1 MQTAPPDNT
10 DIAASR
16 FLAGLDAD
24 WQRLVTLVGPCAI
37 QRREQREPYEALVRA
52 VAHQQLHGNAAAA
65 ILTRLMASF
74 PHHGFPSPEQ
84 LATADE
90 TQLRSCG
97 LSMAKVNAIR
107 GIAAATL
114 AGTVPSSRLAAD
126 MSEEELIT
134 RLTSLKGIGRWT
146 VEMLLIFSLG
156 RNDVLPVDDF
166 GVREGW
172 RLLKNLPEQPKPKAL
187 AVIGEQWKPY
197 RSIAAWYLWQ
207 AANLGK
213 RGALMPDKEPVE

>member
-1 MQTAPPDNT
+1 MQTAAPQYLDLE
-10 DIAASR
+10 ASR

-24 WQRLVTLVGPCAI
+24 WHRLVTLVGPCTI

-52 VAHQQLHGNAAAA
+52 VAHQQLHGKAADA
-65 ILTRLMASF
+65 ILARLMASF
-74 PHHGFPSPEQ
+74 PHEGFPSPEQ

-90 TQLRSCG
+90 TTLRSCG
-97 LSMAKVNAIR
+97 LSMAKVTAIR

-114 AGTVPSSRLAAD
+114 AGTVPSANLAAS
-126 MSEEELIT
+126 MSDEALIAC
-134 RLTSLKGIGRWT
+134 LTSLRGIGRWT
-146 VEMLLIFSLG
+146 VEMLLIFTLG

-172 RLLKNLPEQPKPKAL
+172 RQLKNLPEQPKPKAL
-187 AVIGEQWKPY
+187 AVIGEPWSPY

-207 AANLGK
+207 AAALAK
-213 RGALMPDKEPVE
+213 SGALRTEKEQT

>member
-1 MQTAPPDNT
+1 MHIAPSENK
-10 DIAASR
+10 DIEASR
-16 FLAGLDAD
+16 FLAGLDED
-24 WQRLVTLVGPCAI
+24 WQRLVALAGPCGI

-65 ILTRLMASF
+65 ILARLMASF
-74 PHHGFPSPEQ
+74 PHAGFPSPEQ
-84 LATADE
+84 LAAADE

-97 LSMAKVNAIR
+97 MSMAKVTAIR

-114 AGTVPSSRLAAD
+114 AGTVPSARLAAD
-126 MSEEELIT
+126 MSDQELIT

-146 VEMLLIFSLG
+146 VEMLLIFTLG

-187 AVIGEQWKPY
+187 AVIGEQWNPY

-207 AANLGK
+207 AAALGK
-213 RGALMPDKEPVE
+213 SGALISDKEKLQ

>member
-1 MQTAPPDNT
+1 MQSASHE
-10 DIAASR
+10 DIDTQASR

-37 QRREQREPYEALVRA
+37 QRRQAREPYEALVRA

-65 ILTRLMASF
+65 ILARLMASF
-74 PHHGFPSPEQ
+74 PHDGFPSAEQ
-84 LATADE
+84 LVAADE

-97 LSMAKVNAIR
+97 LSMAKVAAIR

-114 AGTVPSSRLAAD
+114 AGTVPSAQGAAG
-126 MSEEELIT
+126 MSNEELVT

-146 VEMLLIFSLG
+146 VEMLLIFTLG

-172 RLLKNLPEQPKPKAL
+172 RLLKNLPAQPRPKAL
-187 AVIGEQWKPY
+187 ALIGEQWKPY

-207 AANLGK
+207 AAALGK
-213 RGALMPDKEPVE
+213 SGALLPNKEQAP